1 MNNSKMKFLNAQ
13 LYGLS
18 GLLHPALQHIQDTRD
33 CKKLRSHLKF
43 LTCDIVPHTPVTP
56 ACSLCDSCSTV
67 TVEHIVVSCKA
78 LSEVRNRIFPELINT
93 VSQVQPMSG
102 ILSYN
107 IPAPIMTQFILDCAS
122 FNLPDT
128 IRIPVHNPRI
138 SEIYRVARDFCFA
151 VSNERSRLLRQI
163 RSRN

>member
-1 MNNSKMKFLNAQ
+1 M
-13 LYGLS
+13 
-18 GLLHPALQHIQDTRD
+18 
-33 CKKLRSHLKF
+33 
-43 LTCDIVPHTPVTP
+43 
-56 ACSLCDSCSTV
+56 
-67 TVEHIVVSCKA
+67 SCKA
-78 LSEVRNRIFPELINT
+78 LSELRNRIFPELINT

-128 IRIPVHNPRI
+128 IRIPVQNPRI

-151 VSNERSRLLRQI
+151 VSNERSRLLGQI
-163 RSRN
+163 RFRN